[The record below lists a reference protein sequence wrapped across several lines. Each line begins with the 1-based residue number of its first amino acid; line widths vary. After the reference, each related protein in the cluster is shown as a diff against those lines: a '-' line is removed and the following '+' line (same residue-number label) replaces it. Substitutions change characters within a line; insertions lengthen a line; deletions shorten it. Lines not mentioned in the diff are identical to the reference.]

1 VKEINAFI
9 QQGHIELIRSNS
21 KDIYEQICCYITVS
35 TNTSSVFASDHHITV
50 ISEGSFDT
58 EDWSNDAEIQL

>member
-1 VKEINAFI
+1 MIVAEKSQHHVSKVVGDFSV
-9 QQGHIELIRSNS
+9 EL
-21 KDIYEQICCYITVS
+21 DITVS